1 MVKTILK
8 RNNILLSQ
16 FASDLNISRPTLD
29 SYIKSYDKGVALSN
43 SLYQKIFDFLFVDIT
58 VSNEEFAKK
67 YEYIITNYGTTGEI
81 KSGSSTLSNTVV
93 ENIVNDGSI
102 KSYLNN
108 DELNAL
114 GDLIINKDTLLSHLL
129 KIGLIL
135 SNKIELSTLSDKDK
149 MLTVGMYEL
158 SCKLV
163 KSDYTFDNDLYNN
176 LEQAVNKKKEPVN
189 KTELKAKLVDSL
201 SKIIDDAV
209 ENGDVESI
217 AKLLEGLKQSNW

>member
-43 SLYQKIFDFLFVDIT
+43 SLYQKIFDFLFGDIT

-114 GDLIINKDTLLSHLL
+114 GDLIVNKDTLLSHLL

-135 SNKIELSTLSDKDK
+135 SNKIELSSLSDKDK

-158 SCKLV
+158 SCKLS
-163 KSDYTFDNDLYNN
+163 KSDYSFDNN
-176 LEQAVNKKKEPVN
+176 L
-189 KTELKAKLVDSL
+189 
-201 SKIIDDAV
+201 
-209 ENGDVESI
+209 
-217 AKLLEGLKQSNW
+217 

>member
-29 SYIKSYDKGVALSN
+29 SYIKSYDKGIALSN
-43 SLYQKIFDFLFVDIT
+43 SLYQKIFDFLFGDIT
-58 VSNEEFAKK
+58 ISNDEFVKK
-67 YEYIITNYGTTGEI
+67 YEYIITNYGATGEI
-81 KSGSSTLSNTVV
+81 KSGSSTLSNTVL

-114 GDLIINKDTLLSHLL
+114 GDLVVNKDTLLNHLL

-135 SNKIELSTLSDKDK
+135 SNKIELNSLSDKDK

-158 SCKLV
+158 SCKLA

-176 LEQAVNKKKEPVN
+176 LEQAVNKKKETVT

-217 AKLLEGLKQSNW
+217 AKLLEGLKQSN

>member
-29 SYIKSYDKGVALSN
+29 SYIKSYDKGITLTN
-43 SLYQKIFDFLFVDIT
+43 NLYQKIFDFLFADIM
-58 VSNEEFAKK
+58 VSNEEFTKK

-81 KSGSSTLSNTVV
+81 KSGNSTLTNTVL
-93 ENIVNDGSI
+93 ESIINDGSI
-102 KSYLNN
+102 RSFLND
-108 DELNAL
+108 DELNML
-114 GDLIINKDTLLSHLL
+114 GDLIVNKDALLSHLL

-135 SNKIELSTLSDKDK
+135 TNKIELDSLSNKDK

-158 SCKLV
+158 SCKLNS
-163 KSDYTFDNDLYNN
+163 SDFSFNMESYNK
-176 LEQAVNKKKEPVN
+176 LEQVVNKKKDPVT

-201 SKIIDDAV
+201 SKIIDEAV

-217 AKLLEGLKQSNW
+217 AKLIQGLKQN